1 MSVDILNHAQVSLPS
16 VPNKLPPPTKLSSFD
31 AIWIGFPPVQRLL
44 LYTDTRGGTD
54 DFSVLVDCLKSSLS
68 STLLDFLP
76 LAGKLTYVPSTG
88 DVEIDYSDPG
98 FSFDVAESDMDLQ
111 RLAADEVHD
120 TESYLKL
127 VPSVDMSELPF
138 WPFAV
143 QVTLF
148 KCGGVAIGYAAHHT
162 VVDGKGLW
170 QFVEA
175 WTATC
180 RSAMSGKPRPEYR
193 LPSYDRTAIKH
204 PRSREETAREILH
217 ASSPNLPIV
226 RSPTLNFVAGRHNLV
241 RRTFVLDA
249 PAIRS
254 LKQRATQHYNG
265 IVHNGNGIVH
275 NGNGNGGNATR
286 PPSTFLAIAAHSWS
300 CFVRAKALD
309 PDDDTV
315 FSFMADCRNRLEP
328 PVEEGYFGNC
338 VKFMYVRA
346 LVREVTA
353 EGGRAC
359 SKIGESIR
367 GIGLEDPL
375 ADVDSWVA
383 DFAALPYARTT
394 NVSASPRFRVY
405 ETDFG
410 FGRPDRVELVSMNHE
425 GEVAMV
431 GGKEEGSVQVTAALN
446 RDQMDAYA
454 KLFLGGLHGN

>member
-1 MSVDILNHAQVSLPS
+1 MSQGSVEILNQAQVSLPS
-16 VPNKLPPPTKLSSFD
+16 LPNPLPPPTKLSPFD
-31 AIWIGFPPVQRLL
+31 AIWIGFPPIQRLM

-76 LAGKLTYVPSTG
+76 LAGKLTYVPSTR

-98 FSFDVAESDMDLQ
+98 FAFGVAESDMDLQ

-120 TESYLKL
+120 TESFLKL
-127 VPSVDMSELPF
+127 VPSIDTSELPF
-138 WPFAV
+138 WPFAL
-143 QVTLF
+143 QVTRF

-162 VVDGKGLW
+162 VADGTGIW

-175 WTATC
+175 WTDTC
-180 RSAMSGKPRPEYR
+180 RSTMSGKPRPEYR

-217 ASSPNLPIV
+217 ASSPNLPIA
-226 RSPTLNFVAGRHNLV
+226 RSPTLNVIAGRHNLV

-249 PAIRS
+249 PAIHS
-254 LKQRATQHYNG
+254 LKQRAGRHADG
-265 IVHNGNGIVH
+265 V
-275 NGNGNGGNATR
+275 GNGNSTR
-286 PPSTFLAIAAHSWS
+286 LPSTFLAIAAHSWS
-300 CFVRAKALD
+300 CFVRAKALE
-309 PDDDTV
+309 PEDDTV
-315 FSFMADCRNRLEP
+315 FCFMADCRNRLEP

-338 VKFMYVRA
+338 VKFMYVRS

-375 ADVDSWVA
+375 ADVGSWVA

-405 ETDFG
+405 ETDFS

-425 GEVAMV
+425 GEVALV

-446 RDQMDAYA
+446 RDHMDAYA
-454 KLFLGGLHGN
+454 ELFLGGLHG